1 MDYTNEDR
9 QKKFREQMKEAGKKS
24 RTFFLSDAA
33 MDSIKSY
40 KTEKNFRSLNHA
52 LEYMLAGKEVEP
64 TEPIDSAVQ
73 EKITVREPTE
83 PVTVKIYEPT
93 AEQKLILDQAKIV
106 AGAYRNWKQSPSNE
120 TAPAL
125 AREAEIL
132 AGLF

>member
-33 MDSIKSY
+33 MDSIKSF

-64 TEPIDSAVQ
+64 TESAEPITV
-73 EKITVREPTE
+73 EKIITVS
-83 PVTVKIYEPT
+83 EPT